1 MCTALYKRAVG
12 NVDWCTAEIFKKGD
26 KPKRQALRR
35 RSLHEIELLRRMAAP
50 DAGESPRDDGVR
62 EDATGG

>member
-1 MCTALYKRAVG
+1 MG
-12 NVDWCTAEIFKKGD
+12 
-26 KPKRQALRR
+26 QAQKASLRR

-62 EDATGG
+62 EDATGGWWGAPPDEHGSDNELYLMD